1 MLISGKKVDKFHR
14 LSHSWFVGFAPAD
27 DPKAS
32 IAVIVENV
40 GNGADIAAPLARQL
54 ILRALR

>member
-1 MLISGKKVDKFHR
+1 MLISGKDEKLNVCFKV
-14 LSHSWFVGFAPAD
+14 
-27 DPKAS
+27 S
-32 IAVIVENV
+32 IAVIVENA